1 MEEISGLVFSRGLS
15 AAEWQQ
21 LSRKRRSG
29 EYLKLAPGAYVPMG
43 VFAEAPPWERAPSK
57 RVGGRCER
65 DAHSGRNLSGCS
77 LGNVGVHSR

>member
-1 MEEISGLVFSRGLS
+1 MEEISGLVFSRELS

-43 VFAEAPPWERAPSK
+43 VTLGAAPSK

-77 LGNVGVHSR
+77 LGNVGVRSR

>member
-1 MEEISGLVFSRGLS
+1 MGWFFLGGLS

-29 EYLKLAPGAYVPMG
+29 EYLKLAPGAYVPAE
-43 VFAEAPPWERAPSK
+43 VFCRGAALGAAPSE

-65 DAHSGRNLSGCS
+65 DAYSGRNLGACS
-77 LGNVGVHSR
+77 LGSVGVHSR